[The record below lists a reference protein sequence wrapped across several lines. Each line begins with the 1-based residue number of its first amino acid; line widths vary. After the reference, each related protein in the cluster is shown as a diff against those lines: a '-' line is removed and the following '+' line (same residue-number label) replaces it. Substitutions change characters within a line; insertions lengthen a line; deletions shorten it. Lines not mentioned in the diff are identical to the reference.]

1 MIGDYLRQCRE
12 ELVARYG
19 KKFYSKSAV
28 ARRAAYDRS
37 TITRIESNAFTPSY
51 AVITRLC
58 KIYGVDKRKA
68 LAVGGFVTPA
78 LAHEIEEQE
87 RLWPLIRKLA
97 DLPPEQQKVVE
108 KLFQETSSF
117 KEVVLKMEE
126 LPLYREIIENL
137 MLFSP
142 IELKALK
149 DELQVYTQTDIR

>member
-1 MIGDYLRQCRE
+1 MIGDYLRECRE
-12 ELVARYG
+12 ELVTKYG
-19 KKFYSKSAV
+19 KKHYSKSAV
-28 ARRAAYDRS
+28 ANAAGYDRS
-37 TITRIESNAFTPSY
+37 TITRIENNTISPSY
-51 AVITRLC
+51 SVITRLC

-87 RLWPLIRKLA
+87 PLWPLIRKLA
-97 DLPPEQQKVVE
+97 ELSLEQQKVIE

-126 LPLYREIIENL
+126 LPLYREIIESL

>member
-12 ELVARYG
+12 ELVAKYG
-19 KKFYSKSAV
+19 KRLYSKSAV

-78 LAHEIEEQE
+78 LAREIEEKE
-87 RLWPLIRKLA
+87 SMWPLIQKLTE
-97 DLPPEQQKVVE
+97 LSPEQQKVVE

-126 LPLYREIIENL
+126 LPLYREIIESL

-142 IELKALK
+142 IELKSLK
-149 DELQVYTQTDIR
+149 DELQFFTKVDL